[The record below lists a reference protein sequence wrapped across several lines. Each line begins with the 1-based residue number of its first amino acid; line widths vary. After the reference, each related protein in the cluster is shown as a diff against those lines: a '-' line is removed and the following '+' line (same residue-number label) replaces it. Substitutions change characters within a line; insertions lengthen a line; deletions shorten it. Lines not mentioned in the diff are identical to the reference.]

1 MDQFQEIAETL
12 KLLGDKSR
20 LLILALLRE
29 QELCVCEIVEI
40 LGMSQ
45 PSISQHLRKLKS
57 AGLVNEARRGQWVF
71 YSLCIGENRLY
82 VEKILHYVPSVKD
95 KIDALEKKGLRIEC
109 S

>member
-57 AGLVNEARRGQWVF
+57 ADLVNEARRGQWVF
-71 YSLCIGENRLY
+71 YSLFIENRPY

-95 KIDALEKKGLRIEC
+95 KIDDLEKKGLRIEC

>member
-12 KLLGDKSR
+12 KLMGDKSR

-29 QELCVCEIVEI
+29 HDLCVCEIVEI

-57 AGLVNEARRGQWVF
+57 AGLVNEARKGQWVF
-71 YSLCIGENRLY
+71 YSLSIEKKPY
-82 VEKILHYVPSVKD
+82 VEKVLLHVPSVKD
-95 KIDALEKKGLRIEC
+95 KIDALEKKGLRIIC
-109 S
+109 C